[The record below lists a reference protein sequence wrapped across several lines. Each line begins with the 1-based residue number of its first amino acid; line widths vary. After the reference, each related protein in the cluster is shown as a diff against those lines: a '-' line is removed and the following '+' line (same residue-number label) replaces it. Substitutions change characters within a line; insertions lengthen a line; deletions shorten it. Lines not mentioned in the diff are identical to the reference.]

1 MPTCYNGKTTMER
14 EYFERLVAA
23 SVNALPREF
32 QELLYNIE
40 VVVEDRPTSAQLN
53 EAVMEPGDSLL
64 GLYEGVPLTERG
76 SYYGMVLPD
85 KISIFQRPI
94 EDACRSDAEIRAE
107 VRRVV
112 LHEIAHYFGFDD
124 ERLDELGK

>member
-1 MPTCYNGKTTMER
+1 MER

-64 GLYEGVPLTERG
+64 GLYEGAFNRARQLLRHG
-76 SYYGMVLPD
+76 SAG
-85 KISIFQRPI
+85 
-94 EDACRSDAEIRAE
+94 
-107 VRRVV
+107 
-112 LHEIAHYFGFDD
+112 
-124 ERLDELGK
+124 

>member
-1 MPTCYNGKTTMER
+1 MER

-32 QELLYNIE
+32 HELLHNIE
-40 VVVEDRPTSAQLN
+40 VVVEDRPTLEQLD
-53 EAVMEPGDSLL
+53 EAGMEPGDSLL

-94 EDACRSDAEIRAE
+94 EDACRSDAEIKAE

-124 ERLDELGK
+124 KHLDELGK